1 MRRFFI
7 YQSSSPTN
15 FGYLLPVHTPCR
27 HYLLWRPFPVSFP
40 TSSGRPKCRVV
51 SSEDCQIRRVTH
63 GSPVHAQFRRR
74 GVAQTGPLNRL
85 PFEVLCRSATCAQ
98 DNCQRTEIPPIRVTG
113 AAYRRT
119 FCAHSMLRQPLKVSI
134 LPLLLSVFDAST
146 GIDERLRDASE
157 APRAVTDVGD
167 GRQSRTNPDEVRTH
181 ARHNAPPNLAV
192 RFSQT
197 SLREPVIDGATDTSD
212 VTVNIRPLMVTL
224 SQGWLFYNRYEI
236 LPRRSVPITQVL
248 AI

>member
-1 MRRFFI
+1 MPLRNPLLSYVTSVKKCECVDFSSINPRHQQTPGI
-7 YQSSSPTN
+7 YSLSPYPLQT
-15 FGYLLPVHTPCR
+15 LPP
-27 HYLLWRPFPVSFP
+27 LAAFSGFVS

-63 GSPVHAQFRRR
+63 GSPVHEQFRRR

-113 AAYRRT
+113 AVYRPT
-119 FCAHSMLRQPLKVSI
+119 VCAHSMLRQPLKVSI

-146 GIDERLRDASE
+146 GIDERVRDASE

-167 GRQSRTNPDEVRTH
+167 GRQSRTNPDEVRT
-181 ARHNAPPNLAV
+181 
-192 RFSQT
+192 S
-197 SLREPVIDGATDTSD
+197 ATT
-212 VTVNIRPLMVTL
+212 
-224 SQGWLFYNRYEI
+224 
-236 LPRRSVPITQVL
+236 RRRT
-248 AI
+248 